1 MLEIFDKLGYKKQ
14 KCKTCGH
21 EFYAQV
27 DRDTCG
33 DAPCDEYEFIGNP
46 ATDKPYTLYEIQQV
60 FREFLEKE
68 GHTPIKRYPILAKR
82 WRDDVFLVGA
92 SIFCFQPW
100 VTSGMVKP
108 PANPLEIEQPS
119 VRLNDVDNVG
129 RTGRHMTCFT
139 MGSHTVINTE
149 ENFIYWEDETIRL
162 CHEFFKYIGINTE
175 EICFIKSWWS
185 GGGNEGPCYEVCVR
199 GVELATLVF
208 IQYKTLDNGEKE
220 EIPIKVVDTGYGLE
234 RIAWISQGTPTAYDA
249 CFAPVVDKLKE
260 LTDVKVNTDIL
271 ARNAQ
276 IAGMMDI
283 EDIGDIKELR
293 QQVAN
298 SLGIT
303 LDELLESAEPMEAIY
318 IIADH
323 TRCLAFMLA
332 DGIIPSNV
340 KEGYL
345 ARLVLR
351 RTIRF
356 MKELN
361 MKESLAEVM
370 GIQLEFLTKFYPE
383 IKDSENHIMNII
395 SLEEERY
402 QSTIKKGTSIV
413 KRSIKRLKKE
423 GKTEMP
429 LDMLMDLYDAHGIP
443 PETVVEIAGDN
454 FTVNVPDNFFTLVA
468 GAHEKDTFNKKES
481 FEIDYPETDLLFYKD
496 FNQKE
501 FEAEVLGVVE
511 KDGKNTWVFDKTVF
525 YPEGG
530 GQPSD
535 VGTIS
540 VDGAVVNINYAEKV
554 NNVVLHH
561 VDGDVDLDNFVGKK
575 VEGKIDWNRRI
586 TLARHHSA
594 THLIV
599 AAARKILGEHIWQAG
614 AQKGVSRSRIDL
626 SHYKRISQEELNEI
640 EKLANE
646 YVMDNI
652 ELDIKFYTRD
662 EAESLYGF
670 KLYQGGIVPGKSIRV
685 VKIPGIDVQAC
696 AGTHVLRTGDI
707 GPIKINKT
715 ERVQDGVER
724 IDFSAGIAA
733 VDSIQNEN
741 KLLRESSGIFKVD
754 DDQLPKTCDRFFSE
768 WKAQKNEIDKLK
780 SEIASLKMNSLAD
793 DVTEI
798 NGLKVVKQLIDA
810 DFKELQKIAT
820 DFTDNDKADVVLM
833 GNNDGKI
840 VGAASQNAIDAGI
853 KVNEIIKKAAGVLG
867 GGGGGR
873 LTLAQGAGP
882 KCENMNEALNI
893 AIDLI

>member
-383 IKDSENHIMNII
+383 IKDSEDHIMNII

-468 GAHEKDTFNKKES
+468 GAHEKDTSNKKES

-511 KDGKNTWVFDKTVF
+511 KDDKNTLVFDKTVF

-535 VGTIS
+535 VGAIS
-540 VDGAVVNINYAEKV
+540 VDGTVVNINYAEKV

-561 VDGDVDLDNFVGKK
+561 IDGDVDLDNFVGKK

-724 IDFSAGIAA
+724 IDFSAGTAA

-798 NGLKVVKQLIDA
+798 KGLKVVKQLIDA

-882 KCENMNEALNI
+882 KCENMDEALNI